1 MMELSESFLKTR
13 RIETL
18 VENRSTFTLNHTEL
32 SIFETHQMAENVY
45 LKFSDP
51 VLASMISGKKIMHL
65 NQQMDF
71 DFLPGESVILPS
83 DEIMCI
89 DFPEASLK
97 NPTKCLAMAFDQER
111 LDKIINNLNEIRPKI
126 DNQEWKFTNNN
137 FHFTNDIAIQQI
149 LQRLVFIF
157 TEQHPSKDIFADLM
171 IQELI
176 IRIVQTETRVL
187 YSKNAARLA
196 SDNRIAHVVNYIK
209 ENIREQI
216 QVEQLCRLAC
226 MSESNFYRVF
236 KEEMGIS
243 PIEFI
248 IEERIKLASSLLK
261 NPEFRIKDVYF
272 ESGFNSLSYFNRIFK
287 KKYKVSPS
295 EYKHQAAAIG

>member
-1 MMELSESFLKTR
+1 MELTESFLKNR

-18 VENRSTFTLNHTEL
+18 VENRSTFTLDHTEL
-32 SIFETHQMAENVY
+32 SIFETHQQAADVY

-51 VLASMISGKKIMHL
+51 VLASMLTGKKIMHL
-65 NQQMDF
+65 NQHMDF
-71 DFLPGESVILPS
+71 EFLPGESVILPS
-83 DEIMCI
+83 DEVMCI
-89 DFPEASLK
+89 DFPEATMK
-97 NPTKCLAMAFDQER
+97 NPTKCLAMAFEQER
-111 LDKIINNLNEIRPKI
+111 LDKVIHNLNELRPKI
-126 DNQEWKFTNNN
+126 DNQEWKFTNTN
-137 FHFTNDIAIQQI
+137 FHFTNDVAIHHI
-149 LQRLVFIF
+149 LQRLIFIF
-157 TEQHPSKDIFADLM
+157 TEQHASKDIFADLM

-176 IRIVQTETRVL
+176 IRIVQTETKTF
-187 YSKNAARLA
+187 YSKNSQKLA
-196 SDNRIAHVVNYIK
+196 SNNRIAHVVNYIK

-216 QVEQLCRLAC
+216 QVEQLCKIAC

-236 KEEMGIS
+236 KEELGIS

-272 ESGFNSLSYFNRIFK
+272 ESGFNSLSYFNRMFK

-295 EYKHQAAAIG
+295 EYKHQAATID

>member
-1 MMELSESFLKTR
+1 MELTESFLKNR

-18 VENRSTFTLNHTEL
+18 VENKSTFTLDHTEL
-32 SIFETHQMAENVY
+32 SIFETHQQAEDVY

-51 VLASMISGKKIMHL
+51 ILASMITGKKVMHL
-65 NQQMDF
+65 NERMDF

-83 DEIMCI
+83 DEVMCI
-89 DFPEASLK
+89 DFPEATLK
-97 NPTKCLAMAFDQER
+97 NPTKCLAMAFEQER
-111 LDKIINNLNEIRPKI
+111 LDKIIDNLNELRPKI
-126 DNQEWKFTNNN
+126 DNQEWKFTNSN
-137 FHFTNDIAIQQI
+137 FHFTNDVAIHHI
-149 LQRLVFIF
+149 LQRLIFIF

-171 IQELI
+171 VQELI
-176 IRIVQTETRVL
+176 IRIVQTETKTF
-187 YSKNAARLA
+187 YSKNAHKLA
-196 SDNRIAHVVNYIK
+196 SNNRIAHVVNFIK

-216 QVEQLCRLAC
+216 QVEQLCKIAC

-236 KEEMGIS
+236 KEELGIA

-272 ESGFNSLSYFNRIFK
+272 ESGFNSLSYFNRMFK
-287 KKYKVSPS
+287 KKFKVSPS
-295 EYKHQAAAIG
+295 EYKHQAATID

>member
-1 MMELSESFLKTR
+1 MELTESFLKSR

-32 SIFETHQMAENVY
+32 SIFETHQQAEDVY

-51 VLASMISGKKIMHL
+51 VLASMLTGKKVMHL
-65 NQQMDF
+65 NQHMDF

-83 DEIMCI
+83 DEVMCI
-89 DFPEASLK
+89 DFPVATIK
-97 NPTKCLAMAFDQER
+97 NPTKCLAMVFEQDR
-111 LDKIINNLNEIRPKI
+111 LDKIIHSLNELKPKI
-126 DNQEWKFTNNN
+126 DNQEWKFTNSN
-137 FHFTNDIAIQQI
+137 FHFTNDVAIHHI
-149 LQRLVFIF
+149 LQRLIFIF

-176 IRIVQTETRVL
+176 IRIVQTETRTF
-187 YSKNAARLA
+187 YSKNAHKLA
-196 SDNRIAHVVNYIK
+196 SNNRIAHVVNYIR

-216 QVEQLCRLAC
+216 QVEQLCKIAC

-236 KEEMGIS
+236 KEELGIS

-272 ESGFNSLSYFNRIFK
+272 ESGFNSLSYFNRMFK

-295 EYKHQAAAIG
+295 EYKHQAATID

>member
-1 MMELSESFLKTR
+1 MELSESFLKTR

-65 NQQMDF
+65 NQHMDF

-111 LDKIINNLNEIRPKI
+111 LDKVINNLNEIRPKI
-126 DNQEWKFTNNN
+126 DNQEWKFTSNN

-196 SDNRIAHVVNYIK
+196 SDNRIAHVINYIK

-216 QVEQLCRLAC
+216 QVEQLCKLAC

-295 EYKHQAAAIG
+295 EYKHQAATIG

>member
-1 MMELSESFLKTR
+1 MELSESFLKTR

-65 NQQMDF
+65 NQHMDF

-111 LDKIINNLNEIRPKI
+111 LDKVINNLNEIRPKI
-126 DNQEWKFTNNN
+126 DNQEWKFTSNN

-216 QVEQLCRLAC
+216 QVEQLCKLAC

-295 EYKHQAAAIG
+295 EYKHQAATIG

>member
-1 MMELSESFLKTR
+1 MELTESFLKNR

-18 VENRSTFTLNHTEL
+18 VENRSTFTLDHTEL
-32 SIFETHQMAENVY
+32 SIFETHQQASDVY

-51 VLASMISGKKIMHL
+51 VLASMLTGKKIMHL
-65 NQQMDF
+65 NQHMDF

-83 DEIMCI
+83 DEVMCI
-89 DFPEASLK
+89 DFPEATIR
-97 NPTKCLAMAFDQER
+97 NPTKCLAMAFEQAR
-111 LDKIINNLNEIRPKI
+111 LDKIIDNLNEIRPKV
-126 DNQEWKFTNNN
+126 DNQEWKFTNSN
-137 FHFTNDIAIQQI
+137 FHFTNDVAIHHI
-149 LQRLVFIF
+149 LQRLIFIF
-157 TEQHPSKDIFADLM
+157 TEQHASKDIFADLM

-176 IRIVQTETRVL
+176 IRIVQTETRTF
-187 YSKNAARLA
+187 YSKNSQRLA
-196 SDNRIAHVVNYIK
+196 ANNRIAHVVNYIK

-216 QVEQLCRLAC
+216 QVEQLCRIAC

-236 KEEMGIS
+236 KEELGIS

-272 ESGFNSLSYFNRIFK
+272 ESGFNSLSYFNRMFK
-287 KKYKVSPS
+287 KKFKVSPS
-295 EYKHQAAAIG
+295 EYKHQAATID

>member
-1 MMELSESFLKTR
+1 MELSESFLKTR

>member
-1 MMELSESFLKTR
+1 MELTESFLKSR

-32 SIFETHQMAENVY
+32 SIFETHQQAQDVY

-51 VLASMISGKKIMHL
+51 ILASMLAGKKIMHL
-65 NQQMDF
+65 NERMDF

-83 DEIMCI
+83 DEVMCI
-89 DFPEASLK
+89 DFPEATMK
-97 NPTKCLAMAFDQER
+97 NPTKCLAMAFEQER
-111 LDKIINNLNEIRPKI
+111 LDKIIDNLNEIRPKI
-126 DNQEWKFTNNN
+126 DSQEWKFTNSN
-137 FHFTNDIAIQQI
+137 FHFTNDVAIHHI
-149 LQRLVFIF
+149 LQRLIFIF
-157 TEQHPSKDIFADLM
+157 TEQHRSKDIFADLM

-176 IRIVQTETRVL
+176 IRIVQTETKTF
-187 YSKNAARLA
+187 YSKNAQKLA
-196 SDNRIAHVVNYIK
+196 ANNRIAHVVSYIK

-216 QVEQLCRLAC
+216 QVEQLCKIAC

-236 KEEMGIS
+236 KEELGIS

-287 KKYKVSPS
+287 KKFKVSPS
-295 EYKHQAAAIG
+295 EYKHQAATID

>member
-1 MMELSESFLKTR
+1 MELTDSFLKSR

-18 VENRSTFTLNHTEL
+18 IENRSTFTLNHTEL
-32 SIFETHQMAENVY
+32 SIFETHQRAENVY

-51 VLASMISGKKIMHL
+51 VLASMIMGKKIMHL
-65 NQQMDF
+65 NQHMDF

-83 DEIMCI
+83 DEVMCI

-97 NPTKCLAMAFDQER
+97 TPTKCLAMAFEQER
-111 LDKIINNLNEIRPKI
+111 LDKVINNLNEIRPKI
-126 DNQEWKFTNNN
+126 DNQEWRFTNSN
-137 FHFTNDIAIQQI
+137 FHFTNDIAIQHI

-176 IRIVQTETRVL
+176 IRIVQTETKAI
-187 YSKNAARLA
+187 YAKNAAKLA
-196 SDNRIAHVVNYIK
+196 TNNRIAHVVNYIK

-216 QVEQLCRLAC
+216 QVEQLCKIAC

-236 KEEMGIS
+236 KDELGIS

-272 ESGFNSLSYFNRIFK
+272 ESGFNSLSYFNRMFK
-287 KKYKVSPS
+287 KKFKVSPS
-295 EYKHQAAAIG
+295 EYKNQVAVVR

>member
-1 MMELSESFLKTR
+1 MELSESFLKTR
-13 RIETL
+13 RIERL